1 MIKDQSVIDES
12 PSWMYYRKTKETE
25 IAMTL
30 SQLKLSPAS
39 INGAPEGG
47 YFNVSGTCEGKTGIG
62 FFDHML
68 TAFCHYSG
76 LNLSF
81 ELIGDFEVD
90 QHHSLEDFGYALGTC
105 FKNLLDASS
114 DLQRQRFAHCY
125 VPMDESL
132 VRVVV
137 DLSGRPYLKYNV
149 LPLRDFIGQ
158 LESDCLLEFFR
169 AFIQNAKITCHIDVL
184 EGVNS
189 HHMVE
194 GIFKALALSLKNALM
209 VQNEGFGPNSTKG
222 LID

>member
-1 MIKDQSVIDES
+1 MSTKPDLENEKTNWQYSRI
-12 PSWMYYRKTKETE
+12 TKETA
-25 IAMTL
+25 IVMTL
-30 SQLKLSPAS
+30 TQVEPSPS
-39 INGAPEGG
+39 NG
-47 YFNVSGTCEGKTGIG
+47 SCSGKTGIG

-81 ELIGDFEVD
+81 ELKGDFEVD

-105 FKNLLDASS
+105 LKNLLDATP
-114 DLQRQRFAHCY
+114 DFQRQRFAHSY

-137 DLSGRPYLKYNV
+137 DLSGRPYLKYTV
-149 LPLRDFIGQ
+149 PALRDFIGQ

-169 AFIQNAKITCHIDVL
+169 AFIQNAKITCHIEVL
-184 EGVNS
+184 DGVNS

-194 GIFKALALSLKNALM
+194 AIFKALALSLKYALA
-209 VQNEGFGPNSTKG
+209 VQNQGCGPNSTKG
-222 LID
+222 LMD

>member
-1 MIKDQSVIDES
+1 MNSERPINLENAT
-12 PSWMYYRKTKETE
+12 WMYRRQTKETS

-30 SQLKLSPAS
+30 TTS
-39 INGAPEGG
+39 
-47 YFNVSGTCEGKTGIG
+47 SGSCKGKTGIG

-68 TAFCHYSG
+68 TTFCHYSG
-76 LNLSF
+76 LELSF
-81 ELIGDFEVD
+81 ELSGDFEVD
-90 QHHSLEDFGYALGTC
+90 QHHSLEDFGIALGTC
-105 FKNLLDASS
+105 FNQYMSETSTLSRVRFASS
-114 DLQRQRFAHCY
+114 Y

-137 DLSGRPYLKYNV
+137 DLSGRPFLKYNT
-149 LPLRDFIGQ
+149 PILRDYIGQ

-184 EGVNS
+184 EGINS

-194 GIFKALALSLKNALM
+194 GIFKALALSIKSALI
-209 VQNEGFGPNSTKG
+209 VQVEGMGPNSTKG